1 MLAYICSHYS
11 FKFFVMTKLQKNLA
25 LELIVEKQSDNQAD
39 KLPTVLVQTVKTLII
54 LIGVAKL
61 FTNDKVDELLN
72 RLATAL
78 ELFIDETGV

>member
-11 FKFFVMTKLQKNLA
+11 FNFFFMNKLQKNLA
-25 LELIVEKQSDNQAD
+25 LELIAQKQSDSQPE

-72 RLATAL
+72 RLASAL
-78 ELFIDETGV
+78 DLFISEAGV